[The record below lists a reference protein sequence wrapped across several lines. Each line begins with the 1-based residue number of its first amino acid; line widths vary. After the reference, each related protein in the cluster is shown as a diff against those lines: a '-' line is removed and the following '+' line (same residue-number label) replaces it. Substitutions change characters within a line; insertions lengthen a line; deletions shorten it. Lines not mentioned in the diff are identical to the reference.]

1 MYDNRLLKKAI
12 SNTAQK
18 AERNLSKGQSIEAND
33 AQAILIKSQMDY
45 IEHIDQDVQVKIVDL
60 RKDISALD
68 KKFEKK
74 FDDIELKFEKKFD
87 DIEKKFDDIE
97 LKFEK
102 KFDSIELKF
111 EKRFDSIEMK
121 FEKRFDSIE
130 KKFDNIGLKFDGLRK
145 DMMTFMIWS
154 FSFYIATA
162 GLIITVIKYL

>member
-87 DIEKKFDDIE
+87 
-97 LKFEK
+97 
-102 KFDSIELKF
+102 SIELKF